1 MQYIHCVCF
10 LLCGSGGYGM
20 SEVLTPII
28 CLNNLLSQLQD
39 FEKSN
44 KCWLL
49 EVPAQTTLIKPNQIL
64 LNGIHFSFVGEGPQ
78 QCENK
83 DESHGAIVLFAIC
96 IV

>member
-1 MQYIHCVCF
+1 
-10 LLCGSGGYGM
+10 M
-20 SEVLTPII
+20 SEVLAPII
-28 CLNNLLSQLQD
+28 YLNNLLYQLQD

-49 EVPAQTTLIKPNQIL
+49 EIPAKTTLIKSNQIL
-64 LNGIHFSFVGEGPQ
+64 LNGIHFSFDGEGPQ
-78 QCENK
+78 QCDNK